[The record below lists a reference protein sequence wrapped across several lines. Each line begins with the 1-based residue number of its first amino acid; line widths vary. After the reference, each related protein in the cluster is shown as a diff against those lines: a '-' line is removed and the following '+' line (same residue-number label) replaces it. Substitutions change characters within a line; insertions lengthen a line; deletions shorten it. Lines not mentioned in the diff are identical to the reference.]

1 MPPAYNQAIDDEIR
15 RLIGEGKT
23 IRHVRQTLGL
33 TKHGLYQRMARMRLR
48 GIALSNPQGRNQYN
62 VDSPFLAVWHYSTT
76 IERDPRRASIMH
88 LVDLKRAG
96 HSAKQTEYNVAPDGG
111 SRVSPFHAHHGSL
124 VGSSAA
130 MCEAAS

>member
-33 TKHGLYQRMARMRLR
+33 TKHGLYQRMSRMRLR

-62 VDSPFLAVWHYSTT
+62 VDSPFLGLRSYCKTVEH
-76 IERDPRRASIMH
+76 DPRRASIMH

-96 HSAKQTEYNVAPDGG
+96 HSAKQTEYTVAPDGG

-124 VGSSAA
+124 VGSPAA
-130 MCEAAS
+130 LCEAL

>member
-1 MPPAYNQAIDDEIR
+1 MPPAYNAAIDNEVR
-15 RLIGEGKT
+15 RLIEEGKT

-62 VDSPFLAVWHYSTT
+62 VHSPFLGVRTYCKTV
-76 IERDPRRASIMH
+76 ERDPRRASIMH

-96 HSAKQTEYNVAPDGG
+96 HSAKQTEYNVTPDGS
-111 SRVSPFHAHHGSL
+111 SRVSPLRAHHGSL

-130 MCEAAS
+130 MCEAS